1 MLYFLIDE
9 TINIGHNIVN
19 YINNNK
25 IRNNWYILIDYY
37 NLNNSYYTIEKIKN
51 IYYFT
56 IILYIIINYY
66 NKYLKIHTLFNA
78 RIC

>member
-1 MLYFLIDE
+1 MLYFFIDE

-37 NLNNSYYTIEKIKN
+37 NLNNLYYIIENIKN

-56 IILYIIINYY
+56 IILYIIIYYY
-66 NKYLKIHTLFNA
+66 NKYFKIYTLFNA

>member
-56 IILYIIINYY
+56 IILYIIIYYY
-66 NKYLKIHTLFNA
+66 NKYFKIYTLFNA

>member
-9 TINIGHNIVN
+9 TINIGHNIIN

-25 IRNNWYILIDYY
+25 IRNNWYILIDNY
-37 NLNNSYYTIEKIKN
+37 NLNNSYETIEKIKN

-56 IILYIIINYY
+56 IIYIMIIYYY
-66 NKYLKIHTLFNA
+66 NKYFKIYTLFNA

>member
-1 MLYFLIDE
+1 MLYFLMDE
-9 TINIGHNIVN
+9 TINFGHNIIN

-25 IRNNWYILIDYY
+25 IRNNWYILIDNY
-37 NLNNSYYTIEKIKN
+37 NLNNSYETIEKIKN

-66 NKYLKIHTLFNA
+66 NKYLKIYTLFNA

>member
-1 MLYFLIDE
+1 MLYFLMDE
-9 TINIGHNIVN
+9 TKNFGHNIIN

-25 IRNNWYILIDYY
+25 IRNNWYILIDNY
-37 NLNNSYYTIEKIKN
+37 NLNNSYETIEKIKN

-66 NKYLKIHTLFNA
+66 NKYFKIYTLFNE